1 MKVLFDGRWI
11 EDKIE
16 LSVLDRGLQFGDGLF
31 ETIAVRYGEAK
42 YLKYHFERLSK
53 GANLLNLSLETED
66 FENLIELVL
75 NENQLIDGSLKL
87 MVWRK
92 HTGSKGYNFDS
103 SESHYMLIPK
113 YQYQTDEIIESAG
126 FAKNVTFSYSILSGI
141 KTMNALPYIL
151 AANERKHRKLD
162 ELIVLNAEGYI
173 CECVSSNIFW
183 LKDNV
188 CHTPP
193 LTSGCLDGVMRRVL
207 IERMVKAGLTIQES
221 LSTQEE
227 LLSAEAI
234 FTTNSNGIRFIEKLE
249 NNSFDVAIVKSKL
262 AHLGF

>member
-1 MKVLFDGRWI
+1 MKVLFDGKWI

-31 ETIAVRYGEAK
+31 ETIAVRNGEAK
-42 YLKYHFERLSK
+42 YLKYHLERLAK
-53 GANLLNLSLETED
+53 GADKLNLSLETDD
-66 FENLIELVL
+66 FENQIELVL
-75 NENQLIDGSLKL
+75 NENHLLDGSLKL

-92 HTGSKGYNFDS
+92 YAAAKGYDFGTT
-103 SESHYMLIPK
+103 ESQYLLIPK
-113 YQYQTDEIIESAG
+113 QHHSIDEIIKKAG
-126 FAKNVTFSYSILSGI
+126 FAKNITFIYSSLSGF

-151 AANERKHRKLD
+151 AANERKLRKLD
-162 ELIVLNAEGYI
+162 ELIVLNTEGYI

-188 CHTPP
+188 YHTPP
-193 LTSGCLDGVMRRVL
+193 LSSGCLDGVMRRVL
-207 IERMVKAGLTIQES
+207 IERMVKAEVKIQES

-234 FTTNSNGIRFIEKLE
+234 FTTNSNGIRFIERLE